1 MSRGTKPSR
10 SRDALRGL
18 LHEALDADREHREAV
33 LAALEPNAE
42 PDVDDPVQMR
52 LFVHGPLAEA
62 VTQVMGRRSAERLVD
77 HYELTRGLAEE
88 ADAERSGEQLPED
101 GHPNAGAV
109 VVISPSY
116 SLRDRLEN
124 LLDVEGFVTFSGAD
138 TAEAIALCKA
148 ESVALVIIDE
158 DAPEALYDDP
168 HRGLREALGS
178 RLPATVLL
186 TADDDRRRPRCPAL
200 AKALDPMAVLE
211 VVHALASPGL
221 PESSSSAP
229 PTFPSPRTVSER
241 WAGQSPYAPLVYEAL
256 ELVAAP
262 QVRDRLLAE
271 ALALA
276 DLEAVPADR
285 TAFAHFVNEALRTVI
300 ARTLGEDDA
309 DAVVLD
315 LQSTSGIH
323 QRAAIM
329 AKAQPSSIPPPE
341 AKELEQTAEQ
351 DQSSGIHRPAPGEL
365 PSSDVVSASDLPTEE
380 VDDGFAYEPLFEPKR
395 ARITPEEPDASPV
408 PDDAPSHVRDKSVRV
423 LLADDDETLLGMLE
437 RTLDAAGFEVA
448 TATNGRDA
456 LSLCL
461 RFEPTV
467 LVADMHMPVL
477 NGRDVAQLLKRMR
490 EDRAPAT
497 ILLTADPTV
506 PRAIEDVAEVLGKP
520 IRARHL
526 VEAIHRAAGDA
537 AERVV

>member
-1 MSRGTKPSR
+1 M
-10 SRDALRGL
+10 RGL
-18 LHEALDADREHREAV
+18 LQEALAAPGERLPSEAILEALPRGDA
-33 LAALEPNAE
+33 PNA
-42 PDVDDPVQMR
+42 DDPVQMR

-62 VTQVMGRRSAERLVD
+62 VAAVMGRACAERLVD

-88 ADAERSGEQLPED
+88 ATTPDA
-101 GHPNAGAV
+101 HAGAV
-109 VVISPSY
+109 AIISPSY

-124 LLDVEGFVTFSGAD
+124 LLDVEGFLTFSGAD

-148 ESVALVIIDE
+148 EPIALVLIDE
-158 DAPEALYDDP
+158 DAPEPLYDEP
-168 HRGLREALGS
+168 HRAMRSALGS
-178 RLPATVLL
+178 RMPATVLL
-186 TADDDRRRPRCPAL
+186 VGEDEGRARPSCPLL
-200 AKALDPMAVLE
+200 AKALDPMKVLE
-211 VVHALASPGL
+211 VVHALASPDSVDTT
-221 PESSSSAP
+221 PDEPARARTTSSQ
-229 PTFPSPRTVSER
+229 R
-241 WAGQSPYAPLVYEAL
+241 WAGKSPYAPLVYEAL

-262 QVRDRLLAE
+262 EVRDRLLRE
-271 ALALA
+271 ALARA
-276 DLEAVPADR
+276 ELEAVPTDR
-285 TAFAHFVNEALRTVI
+285 TLFAQFVNDALYHVI
-300 ARTLGEDDA
+300 ARTLGEEDA

-329 AKAQPSSIPPPE
+329 ANKQPSSIPPPE
-341 AKELEQTAEQ
+341 AQAFEETAEE
-351 DQSSGIHRPAPGEL
+351 DELSGIHRPRLAISE
-365 PSSDVVSASDLPTEE
+365 APTEAA
-380 VDDGFAYEPLFEPKR
+380 DDPHAALLEHLDELAPEP
-395 ARITPEEPDASPV
+395 ARRASPL
-408 PDDAPSHVRDKSVRV
+408 PDDSPSHVRGKAVRV

-461 RFEPTV
+461 RYEPTV

-490 EDRAPAT
+490 DSRAPAT

-506 PRAIEDVAEVLGKP
+506 PRLIEDVAEVLGKP

-526 VEAIHRAAGDA
+526 IEAIERAAGTA
-537 AERVV
+537 AEHVV